1 MLKAFAGAAL
11 AASILFNAPAHAA
24 WPDRP
29 VTVIVP
35 FAAGGLTDVMARLA
49 AERLRDK
56 FGQSFVIQNE
66 VGAGGIIATANA
78 ARAKPDG
85 YTVFFGP
92 ISLMTLSTMT
102 AKVNYDPD
110 KDFTPVTILASTPF
124 VVTVNESFPAKT
136 LGEFIAEVKKKPG
149 AYAYAS
155 AGGGTT
161 THAASLLVLKA
172 AGLQMIHVPYKGV
185 APAFSDLVAGHVQ
198 MASASP
204 VEIKPHLSGGKVRP
218 LAITSQT
225 RSQQLPDVP
234 TVSETLPTPTVA
246 TYNGFFVPKGTPQ
259 EVVDTLAK
267 EVQAAV
273 KTKAFSDK
281 LIQVGLEPVGSTP
294 EEMAATTAADK
305 QNWLAIKADLVAA
318 AQSQ

>member
-11 AASILFNAPAHAA
+11 AASILFSAPAQAT

-29 VTVIVP
+29 VTIVVP

-49 AERLRDK
+49 TERLRDR
-56 FGQSFVIQNE
+56 FQQTFVVQNE
-66 VGAGGIIATANA
+66 VGAGGILGAANA

-85 YTVFFGP
+85 YTLFFGP
-92 ISLMTLSTMT
+92 VSLMTLAPMT
-102 AKVNYDPD
+102 AKVNYDP
-110 KDFTPVTILASTPF
+110 KRDFTPVSILASTPF
-124 VVTVNESFPAKT
+124 VVTVNEAFPAKT
-136 LGEFIAEVKKKPG
+136 LSEFIDEVKKKPG
-149 AYAYAS
+149 SYAYAS
-155 AGGGTT
+155 AGAATT
-161 THAASLLVLKA
+161 THAASLIVLKA

-185 APAFSDLVAGHVQ
+185 APAFGDLVAGHVQ

-204 VEIKPHLSGGKVRP
+204 VEIKPHLGGGKVRP
-218 LAITSQT
+218 LGITSQV

-246 TYNGFFVPKGTPQ
+246 TYNGFFVPKNTPQ
-259 EVVDTLAK
+259 EVVDAIAK

-281 LIQVGLEPVGSTP
+281 LIQTGLEPFGSTP
-294 EEMAATTAADK
+294 EEMVAMIAADR
-305 QNWLAIKADLVAA
+305 QNWLAIKGDLAPA
-318 AQSQ
+318 TQ

>member
-11 AASILFNAPAHAA
+11 TASILFNAPAHAA

-49 AERLRDK
+49 AERLREK
-56 FGQSFVIQNE
+56 FGQTFVIQNE
-66 VGAGGIIATANA
+66 VGAGGILGTANA

-85 YTVFFGP
+85 YTIFFGP
-92 ISLMTLSTMT
+92 VSLMTLSTMT
-102 AKVNYDPD
+102 AKINYDPD
-110 KDFTPVTILASTPF
+110 KDFMPVTILASTPF
-124 VVTVNESFPAKT
+124 VVTINENFPAKT
-136 LGEFIAEVKKKPG
+136 LSEFIAEVKKKPG
-149 AYAYAS
+149 SYAYAS
-155 AGGGTT
+155 AGAGTT
-161 THAASLLVLKA
+161 THAASLIVLKA

-185 APAFSDLVAGHVQ
+185 APAFGDLVAGHVQ

-204 VEIKPHLSGGKVRP
+204 VEIKPHLAGGKVRP
-218 LAITSQT
+218 LGITSQA

-234 TVSETLPTPTVA
+234 AVSETLPTPTVA
-246 TYNGFFVPKGTPQ
+246 THNGFFVPKNTPQ
-259 EVVDTLAK
+259 EVVDAIAK
-267 EVQAAV
+267 EDQAAV

-294 EEMAATTAADK
+294 EEMAATIAADR
-305 QNWLAIKADLVAA
+305 QNWLAIKGDLVAA
-318 AQSQ
+318 AAQ